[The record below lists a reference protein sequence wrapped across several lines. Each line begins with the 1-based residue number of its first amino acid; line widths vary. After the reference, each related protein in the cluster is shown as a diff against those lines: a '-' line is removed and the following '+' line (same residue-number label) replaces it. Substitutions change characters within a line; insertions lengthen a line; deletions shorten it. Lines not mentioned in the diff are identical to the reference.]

1 VIGVAGTGP
10 DGLVSRS
17 VAEAAMAEPELNA
30 LVRVVEVPD
39 RFVSG
44 EGGALV
50 NAVNGKPAIPP
61 GRKRRASDAGVD
73 GLPTLLS
80 NAETFAQLAVLVML
94 GPDGYASTGT
104 TDEPGTVL
112 LTVGGAVSRPA
123 VVEVPS
129 GIPLGVV
136 LDICGARV
144 ADGVLVGGYH
154 GKWLPREAAYNV
166 PVSRAG
172 LAAAGGALGAGIVLP
187 LGEGTCPVGEVARIS
202 RYLAKESSGQCG
214 PCQLGLP
221 GIARSL
227 SALAEGSGGWT
238 RWTPRGAPR
247 APPVAAGVQPPGR
260 RIQICL
266 LGHRG
271 VHRRPGRAR
280 VPRRLRPAGGGHPA
294 A

>member
-1 VIGVAGTGP
+1 MNPAAPRTRCSCSGRPYLVLGGALLACRALGGKEIVVGVAGTGP

-50 NAVNGKPAIPP
+50 SAVNGKLSHPP

-80 NAETFAQLAVLVML
+80 NAETFAQLAVLAML

-136 LDICGARV
+136 LDICGAR
-144 ADGVLVGGYH
+144 GG
-154 GKWLPREAAYNV
+154 
-166 PVSRAG
+166 
-172 LAAAGGALGAGIVLP
+172 
-187 LGEGTCPVGEVARIS
+187 
-202 RYLAKESSGQCG
+202 
-214 PCQLGLP
+214 
-221 GIARSL
+221 
-227 SALAEGSGGWT
+227 
-238 RWTPRGAPR
+238 RWG
-247 APPVAAGVQPPGR
+247 PGR
-260 RIQICL
+260 RL
-266 LGHRG
+266 
-271 VHRRPGRAR
+271 
-280 VPRRLRPAGGGHPA
+280 PRQVA
-294 A
+294 AA